1 MSISDGPA
9 NARLHERVAAK
20 VSELTSTER
29 RVAEYMAQNP
39 DVVATGSASDLARAT
54 GTSDAT
60 VVRTARSLGYA
71 GLPELRREVIDTVIG
86 RRDPARVLGHRL
98 GRLAENGNDL
108 DRVIADSVAMLQE
121 LRVRIDPEQW
131 AAAVEALSGASEVF
145 SYGIGPAGCVAEYLT
160 IMLNRIGVSSR
171 SSTVTGFRLADDLLG
186 ITPGDTV
193 VVFAPLRRFRE
204 VDVVLRHA
212 NSVDAKTIVAT
223 EALGLALADQS
234 DTVLA
239 TPQTS
244 TNTASETFASFLLA
258 HALVLSVAAR
268 RDGSVATMQLLNE
281 LRSEVAGPNLD
292 VGTSSSI
299 T

>member
-1 MSISDGPA
+1 M
-9 NARLHERVAAK
+9 NVRLHERVAAK
-20 VSELTSTER
+20 AEELTSTER

-39 DVVATGSASDLARAT
+39 DVAATSSASELAQAT

-60 VVRTARSLGYA
+60 VVRTARSLGYT
-71 GLPELRREVIDTVIG
+71 GLPELRREVIDTVVG
-86 RRDPARVLGHRL
+86 RRDPAHVLGHRL

-108 DRVIADSVAMLQE
+108 DRVIEDSVAMLQE
-121 LRVRIDPEQW
+121 LSVRTDPDQW
-131 AAAVEALSGASEVF
+131 TAAVEALSGARQVF

-171 SSTVTGFRLADDLLG
+171 SSTVTGVRLADALLG
-186 ITPGDTV
+186 IAQGDTV

-204 VDVVLRHA
+204 IDVVLQHA
-212 NSVDAKTIVAT
+212 RSVNAKTVVAT

-244 TNTASETFASFLLA
+244 TNTASELFAPFLLA
-258 HALVLSVAAR
+258 HALTLSVAAR

-281 LRSEVAGPNLD
+281 LRAAVAGPNLD
-292 VGTSSSI
+292 VRTS
-299 T
+299 